1 MVVMVVV
8 EEAGNSI
15 DSHRESHVEQFEE
28 QNEEKNE
35 ERNEEKNAT
44 RSHPEGPCEMKMTV
58 GMNEEEVGDSKK
70 EPEDSMKLTDVEGG

>member
-28 QNEEKNE
+28 K
-35 ERNEEKNAT
+35 NEEKNAT
-44 RSHPEGPCEMKMTV
+44 RSPPEGPCEMKMTV
-58 GMNEEEVGDSKK
+58 GMNEEVGDSKK